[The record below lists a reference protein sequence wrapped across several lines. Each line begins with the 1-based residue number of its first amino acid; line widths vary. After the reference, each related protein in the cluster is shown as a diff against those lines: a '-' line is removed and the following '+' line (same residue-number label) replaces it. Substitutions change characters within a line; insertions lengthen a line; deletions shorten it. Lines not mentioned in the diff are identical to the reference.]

1 MNILPV
7 FIRQS
12 YFSVPKD
19 IVLISTDYLMMKIH
33 NRGELQNIA
42 FNHSADIDYKDF
54 MNSKENLQANYI
66 FLTIDSRLPADN
78 PWRF

>member
-19 IVLISTDYLMMKIH
+19 IVLISTYYLMMKIH

-42 FNHSADIDYKDF
+42 FNHSVDIDYKDF
-54 MNSKENLQANYI
+54 MNSTENLQANYI